1 MRIRTDE
8 KPHRER
14 TIEKVSDHYQC
25 NKTKAMLLAA
35 DQVPELHEAV
45 KSVLSDPEL
54 STKDKRRIAERF
66 NEARGID
73 VEISEHVNVNVE

>member
-25 NKTKAMLLAA
+25 NKTRALLLAA

-45 KSVLSDPEL
+45 ESVLSDPEL
-54 STKDKRRIAERF
+54 SLVDKQRIAERF
-66 NEARGID
+66 NQARGINVEIAEQITVD
-73 VEISEHVNVNVE
+73 VE

>member
-14 TIEKVSDHYQC
+14 TIEQVAEHYGC

-35 DQVPELHEAV
+35 DQVPELHEALEDI
-45 KSVLSDPEL
+45 LSDPAL
-54 STKDKRRIAERF
+54 STNDKQRIAERF
-66 NEARGID
+66 NQARGIEI
-73 VEISEHVNVNVE
+73 EISEHVEVNVE